1 MTTISA
7 DNGIYI
13 AEFPTLDGGRE
24 WRVIEAQAIGNLDYY
39 PEDSPEEARE
49 IVRYF
54 GSDSTRIFSDLDAAL
69 KAAFEVEDE
78 ILKDDFC
85 PILEYG
91 VCRLPAFEYPME
103 VYRNRAAAC
112 PENEQEM
119 V

>member
-13 AEFPTLDGGRE
+13 AEFPTLDGSRE
-24 WRVIEAQAIGNLDYY
+24 WRVIHAQAIDNLDYY
-39 PEDSPEEARE
+39 PEGSPEEARE
-49 IVRYF
+49 IIEYF
-54 GSDSTRIFSDLDAAL
+54 GTDSARIFSNLDAAL
-69 KAAFEVEDE
+69 KAAFELEDE
-78 ILKDDFC
+78 ILNDDFC

-103 VYRNRAAAC
+103 VYRNRASAC
-112 PENEQEM
+112 TESEQET